1 MEHTLVGIDVAKD
14 DFVVSLNQKTSSFH
28 NSPKGINQFIRKLT
42 NNAWCIME
50 ATGVYSVRLAMTLH
64 QKGFKVSV
72 INPLQIKRFA
82 QAKLK
87 RAKTDHVDAILIAEY
102 GQRMQPDV
110 FTPPPAFI
118 YQLQQKRA
126 LARQLIKARTAL
138 INQQKAFKHLPD
150 PDKQTLKSCQV
161 MKAKLT
167 LEIEKIESQMVQ
179 LANLHCQKLFDQ
191 LKTIPGIS
199 NKAALEL
206 IIVSGMFRNF
216 SSAKQFSSFIG
227 ICPSINESGKSI
239 RGYHGIA
246 RIGSRSTRAML
257 YLCTMNAFRYNTQ
270 CKQLYDRLIANGK
283 PGKVALIAVAN
294 KLIRQMFGMIRS
306 GQDYNHQVEV
316 NLSA

>member
-1 MEHTLVGIDVAKD
+1 MDHTFVGIDVAKD
-14 DFVVSLNQKTSSFH
+14 DFVVSLDQKTSSFH
-28 NSPKGINQFIRKLT
+28 NSPKGINQFIRKLPIS
-42 NNAWCIME
+42 AWCIME
-50 ATGVYSVRLAMTLH
+50 ATGVYSVRLAMALH
-64 QKGFKVSV
+64 EKGFKVSV

-82 QAKLK
+82 QTKLK
-87 RAKTDHVDAILIAEY
+87 RAKTDQVDAVLIAEY
-102 GQRMQPDV
+102 GQKMRPGL

-118 YQLQQKRA
+118 HQLQQKRA
-126 LARQLIKARTAL
+126 LARQLIKSRTAL

-150 PDKQTLKSCQV
+150 PDKQTISCCKSMIV
-161 MKAKLT
+161 KLT
-167 LEIEKIESQMVQ
+167 EQIKKIELQMEQ
-179 LANLHCQKLFDQ
+179 LANLHCQQLFAQ

-216 SSAKQFSSFIG
+216 NSAKQFSSFIG

-246 RIGSRSTRAML
+246 RIGSGSTRAML

-294 KLIRQMFGMIRS
+294 KLLRQIFGMVKS
-306 GQDYNHQVEV
+306 GQNYNHHFEI
-316 NLSA
+316 NLLA